1 MPNLQ
6 QKKTN
11 IYKEELGDEE
21 GGDED
26 DSDERLSVCKTTI
39 VSALQIKRVILDE
52 PQALASVLQ
61 ADELLQDQSPYFKL
75 TNLAI
80 VAARVKQDKD
90 DGLWCMS
97 LMNDYSVCDPNDSS
111 WSKRQLG
118 PRNGKGLLGV
128 FSFKRKVRDE
138 LLNKVWDS
146 LTLPAEDKHSM
157 RRFLGS
163 LDSDREASGYRL

>member
-1 MPNLQ
+1 MKAGKAARRSGIQVCQEVMSVWAAYGDAKPSAEKIQTL
-6 QKKTN
+6 
-11 IYKEELGDEE
+11 YKEELGAEE
-21 GGDED
+21 GGDDD

-39 VSALQIKRVILDE
+39 ASALQIKRVILDE
-52 PQALASVLQ
+52 PQALANVLQ

-118 PRNGKGLLGV
+118 PRNGKGLWTC
-128 FSFKRKVRDE
+128 S
-138 LLNKVWDS
+138 
-146 LTLPAEDKHSM
+146 
-157 RRFLGS
+157 
-163 LDSDREASGYRL
+163 ASKAKFATNC